1 MPRFLHTSDL
11 HINVLR
17 KYPGYLERASRML
30 DQILVVA
37 RREEVSCI
45 VVAGDVFDRMDVT
58 NLERQLLSRWLADS
72 EIPVLVTSGNHDQ
85 RTHEI
90 GDTCITYLSL
100 LRDQLTNHLVYDGVP
115 TVLEFHG
122 IWFILLPYQGWMDQE
137 FHLLVESLLERI
149 AEDGPIVVVAHEAV
163 YGCTNDAGL
172 NVTKH
177 HQIRL
182 DDSFPRV
189 TYWALGDMHAR
200 QQVLD
205 NAWYCG
211 SPHQTTF
218 AQPPDKGVL
227 IVDTDDPSNPKFVPL
242 ETPVLKILTAPPEE
256 GWPAPDQ
263 ALVQYLPSLAVDT
276 FSHLPGNVRLHPT
289 AQESTVSVPRSIS
302 AALLDGLDELLL
314 EVGLDRS
321 LLPLSW
327 RLVAKM
333 ADRLE
338 VKIDIPPIY
347 EVHDDAARSE

>member
-37 RREEVSCI
+37 RHEEVDCI

-58 NLERQLLSRWLADS
+58 NLERQLLSRWLANS
-72 EIPVLVTSGNHDQ
+72 EIPVLAISGNHDQ
-85 RTHEI
+85 RTHEV

-100 LRDQLTNHLVYDGVP
+100 LSDQLTNHLVYDGVP
-115 TVLEFHG
+115 TVVEFHG

-137 FHLLVESLLERI
+137 FHLLVESLLSRCGE
-149 AEDGPIVVVAHEAV
+149 GPIVVVAHEAV
-163 YGCTNDAGL
+163 YGCTNDAGM

-177 HQIRL
+177 HQVRL

-227 IVDTDDPSNPKFVPL
+227 IVDTDDPTVPKFVQL
-242 ETPVLKILTAPPEE
+242 STPILKILTAPPQE
-256 GWPAPDQ
+256 GWPEQHQ
-263 ALVQYLPSLAVDT
+263 ALVQYIPSIEVDT
-276 FSHLPGNVRLHPT
+276 FSNLPTNVRLHPSVQ
-289 AQESTVSVPRSIS
+289 AATVSVPRSIS
-302 AALLDGLDELLL
+302 ANLLDGIDELLL
-314 EVGLDRS
+314 RVGLDRS
-321 LLPLSW
+321 LLPLAW
-327 RLVAKM
+327 RLMAKL
-333 ADRLE
+333 ADRAE
-338 VKIDIPPIY
+338 VKIDIPTEY
-347 EVHDDAARSE
+347 EVHDNVV